1 MAYDIENNTEF
12 DELGHPFLDNNLLES
27 IWSDKCDYLDINK
40 CTNLNPSNFN
50 LNVLQLNIRSLL
62 SHQHELRLQ
71 QLINK
76 NSTVDIVALC
86 ETFLTKK
93 VEKLVNIPGYTFYCK
108 NRTDHKGGGVGLF
121 IRNGIRHCT
130 RKDLDEFIERESEHL
145 FIEITSKCGKK
156 IIVGSSYRA
165 PNTNP
170 AKFISHLENVISTTQ
185 TGRIE

>member
-12 DELGHPFLDNNLLES
+12 DELGRPFPDNNLPES

-40 CTNLNPSNFN
+40 CTNLNPSNLN
-50 LNVLQLNIRSLL
+50 LIVLQLNIRSLL
-62 SHQHELRLQ
+62 SHQHELRLLLQ
-71 QLINK
+71 QLNNK

-86 ETFLTKK
+86 ETFLVKK
-93 VEKLVNIPGYTFYCK
+93 VEKLVNIPGYTLYCK
-108 NRTDHKGGGVGLF
+108 NQTDHKGGGVGLL
-121 IRNGIRHCT
+121 IRNGIHHCT
-130 RKDLDEFIERESEHL
+130 WKDLDEFVETESEHL

-170 AKFISHLENVISTTQ
+170 AKFISHLENVISTT
-185 TGRIE
+185 